1 MVGKAVVADGIIVAQ
16 KVTVHTVV
24 VPDIEGGVFVFVKR
38 RVFHVRVGVEVGV
51 AVEDTVKVL
60 IVPVAAKAFGGEGEA
75 IVVVAGAEVGAR
87 SVVVEVE
94 AHALALVVH
103 RAAHGIVR

>member
-1 MVGKAVVADGIIVAQ
+1 MAFSNIPVVHPVFAPVVSGIIRRFGDPARGIDETVFVVVGKAVVADGIIVAQ

-24 VPDIEGGVFVFVKR
+24 VPDIEGGVFVFVKL

-60 IVPVAAKAFGGEGEA
+60 IVP
-75 IVVVAGAEVGAR
+75 
-87 SVVVEVE
+87 
-94 AHALALVVH
+94 
-103 RAAHGIVR
+103 